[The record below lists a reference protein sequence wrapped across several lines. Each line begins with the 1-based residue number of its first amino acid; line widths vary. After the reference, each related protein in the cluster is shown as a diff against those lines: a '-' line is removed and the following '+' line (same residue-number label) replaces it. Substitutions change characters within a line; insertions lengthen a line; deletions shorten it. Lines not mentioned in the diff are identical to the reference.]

1 MEFPVLDINGK
12 KVSSVELPDE
22 IFGIPK
28 DEINT
33 GLMHQLYVLQT
44 SNARLGTHKTLTRGE
59 VAMTTAKWFRQKGT
73 GRARHGAQSAPQ
85 FVGGGQAHGPRPH
98 KYTKNMPKQ
107 MRRIAI
113 RNALSALLADDQLV
127 LVDGLEA
134 TSPKTKDMAQTLN
147 KLVGDQT
154 ALVLLADRNENVERG
169 ISNLADARYLR
180 ASYLNIRDL
189 LSYDKV
195 IVPLDALEV
204 IKSIW
209 GN

>member
-12 KVSSVELPDE
+12 KVSSVDLPDE

-28 DEINT
+28 EEINT

-44 SNARLGTHKTLTRGE
+44 SNARLGTHNTLTRGE
-59 VAMTTAKWFRQKGT
+59 VAMTTAKWYRQKGT
-73 GRARHGAQSAPQ
+73 GRARHGAQSAPH

-113 RNALSALLADDQLV
+113 RNALSALVADEQLV
-127 LVDGLEA
+127 VVDRFEA
-134 TSPKTKDMAQTLN
+134 SSPKTKDMAQTLN
-147 KLVGDQT
+147 ALVGGHKT
-154 ALVLLADRNENVERG
+154 LVLLADRNENVERG